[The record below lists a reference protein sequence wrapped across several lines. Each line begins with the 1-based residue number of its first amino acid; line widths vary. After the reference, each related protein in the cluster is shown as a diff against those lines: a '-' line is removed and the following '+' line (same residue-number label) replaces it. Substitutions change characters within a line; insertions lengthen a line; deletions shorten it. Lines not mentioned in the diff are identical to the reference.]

1 MCEGLAVMLPSVGAE
16 PPESVELAELD
27 VGGHE
32 VRLAR
37 QDHLPDRDGLSVEP
51 VALVVPGEAAME
63 LVRGAPPAK
72 SRQQA
77 SEKAD
82 ALPVVGGALQ
92 RLLEERERV
101 RGLAGALRGDRLGP
115 ETCGTPSDMVRHG
128 TAPR

>member
-16 PPESVELAELD
+16 PPESVELAEFD
-27 VGGHE
+27 VRAHE

-37 QDHLPDRDGLSVEP
+37 QDHLPDRDGLGVKL
-51 VALVVPGEAAME
+51 VALVVRGEPAMV
-63 LVRGAPPAK
+63 LVRGPPPAK
-72 SRQQA
+72 PGQQA
-77 SEKAD
+77 PEKSD